1 MIMGGGVM
9 GLLRRGDVLVL
20 DLSGT
25 FFVSV
30 VKLFELYI
38 YDLHTFLYV
47 FMYASVKSLLKR
59 KIK

>member
-1 MIMGGGVM
+1 MM

-47 FMYASVKSLLKR
+47 FLIR
-59 KIK
+59 